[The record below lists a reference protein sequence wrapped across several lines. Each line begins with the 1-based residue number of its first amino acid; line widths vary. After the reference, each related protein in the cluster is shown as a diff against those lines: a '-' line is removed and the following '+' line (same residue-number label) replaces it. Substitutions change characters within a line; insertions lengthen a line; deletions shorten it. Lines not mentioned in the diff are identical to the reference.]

1 MSNKRIISILQ
12 LHYIPYYIDENEH
25 IKADSMESDTAVFEH
40 VIDVTGWT
48 QKRLLDWL
56 GY

>member
-1 MSNKRIISILQ
+1 MSNKKIISILQ

-25 IKADSMESDTAVFEH
+25 IKADSMQGGTDVFEF
-40 VIDVTGWT
+40 VIDMTGWT
-48 QKRLLDWL
+48 LKKLLDWL